1 MGSGIS
7 GFLTKFFST
16 DSIVSRI
23 VRAFAIAGAYISGT
37 GVPHSAQGWISLIAA
52 IFAGLVPAG
61 QNQSSPATPTAK
73 KAVPPTA

>member
-1 MGSGIS
+1 MSSSIT

-23 VRAFAIAGAYISGT
+23 IRALAIASAYITSVGIPQT
-37 GVPHSAQGWISLIAA
+37 GQQWIAFFSAIL
-52 IFAGLVPAG
+52 AGLIPAG